1 MRAAPAA
8 GGPAALVLLLTGTAL
23 SAATAPAAADSSAC
37 THDFSGP
44 QVCIRLE
51 GRGATNSVTGIWT
64 NPPASLAARTVSLFL
79 DGRLVST
86 ATATRSGRALTHTW
100 PSSDLGSGTRVCV
113 TFQGSARSACQ
124 TTG

>member
-1 MRAAPAA
+1 DVARPTAKACLERLVV
-8 GGPAALVLLLTGTAL
+8 GGLLRRSAHKTA
-23 SAATAPAAADSSAC
+23 

-64 NPPASLAARTVSLFL
+64 NPPDSLAARAVSLFL
-79 DGRLVST
+79 DGRFVST

-100 PSSDLGSGTRVCV
+100 PSGDLGSGTRVCV